1 MSYEMDDLQAG
12 RRRGSR
18 MPQRPGAA
26 GRLINAARETGTK
39 NMGKQQGTTW
49 TIYDTVDLFNSGTT
63 LQFFQALNGKN
74 YPWTNLQQNKFSQDE
89 GMVIERAYLTIL
101 NVTGGTQSFIY
112 TPGSI
117 NLPQTIEESAFPE
130 FYLAEGT
137 IIISGS
143 QVLKKFSFLSSF
155 APFNYSA
162 KFSGLS
168 SNGEQGEVIGRG
180 HSVYNFSSTPAIPPN
195 VEFSVPI
202 SVPQFQLP
210 ANAGLSYC
218 RLTLEGFGSIPNV
231 GGTL

>member
-1 MSYEMDDLQAG
+1 MDYELEARG
-12 RRRGSR
+12 RRRGP
-18 MPQRPGAA
+18 MPNRPGAA
-26 GRLINAARETGTK
+26 NRLINAARETGTR
-39 NMGKQQGTTW
+39 NMSKQQGTTW
-49 TIYDTVDLFNSGTT
+49 TIYDTIDLFVSGTT
-63 LQFFQALNGKN
+63 LNFFQQLNTKG

-89 GMVIERAYLTIL
+89 GMVIQRAFLTIIS
-101 NVTGGTQSFIY
+101 VAGGTTSYQY
-112 TPGSI
+112 APGTI

-137 IIISGS
+137 ILISGS

-155 APFNYSA
+155 APFNYMA

-168 SNGEQGEVIGRG
+168 GNGEQGEVIGRG
-180 HSVYNFSSTPAIPPN
+180 HSVYSFESTPAIPPN

-202 SVPQFQLP
+202 TVPQFQTP
-210 ANAGLSYC
+210 ANAGLNYC